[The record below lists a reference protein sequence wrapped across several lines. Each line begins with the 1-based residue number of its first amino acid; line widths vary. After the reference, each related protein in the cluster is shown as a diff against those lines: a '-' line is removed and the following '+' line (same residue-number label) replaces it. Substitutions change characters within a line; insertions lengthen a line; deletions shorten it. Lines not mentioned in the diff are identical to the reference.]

1 MHRPAVSLCLLAAAM
16 AHVLAIPPNIT
27 QGLLTHEPPTV
38 NISFIKEVT
47 LTIQPQDFELT
58 PHDEEEVAS
67 FLQSSLHLLDPIMR
81 FFDGFVSGWMS
92 PPPQPARPSDPR
104 LLHIA

>member
-27 QGLLTHEPPTV
+27 QGLLMPSPPTV

-47 LTIQPQDFELT
+47 LSVAPQDIELT
-58 PHDEEEVAS
+58 PQTEQEVSS
-67 FLQSSLHLLDPIMR
+67 FLESALRLIDPIMR
-81 FFDGFVSGWMS
+81 FFSGLGSSWS
-92 PPPQPARPSDPR
+92 APSEQDII
-104 LLHIA
+104 HA